1 MPGFCSFAPETQFCA
16 ANTSKLCTQEVMR
29 EFRDIVLAY
38 GESDEYSFVFQRSTA
53 LYGDPATFQWLA
65 MICCCAL
72 PLHG

>member
-1 MPGFCSFAPETQFCA
+1 
-16 ANTSKLCTQEVMR
+16 MR

-53 LYGDPATFQWLA
+53 LYGDPATFQWLV

-72 PLHG
+72 PIHGWKRFLVMVSVRWL